1 MIKSSSVIE
10 DTLYCLLHEYKM
22 IVHSGG
28 TYAGKT
34 FGILVALIYFLA
46 KKKDAN
52 LKVRII
58 GQSVPE
64 LENGAHKDWRAI
76 CDLLPIAKLESKQAK
91 TYKIGTNL
99 IKFMSVDTLGKA
111 KSGKWD
117 ITFINEANHI
127 DWEIADQLL
136 LKSNIKIID
145 FNPTGRFWLHKHILP
160 KIDIYEPYL
169 LKRTTYKDNPSI
181 SEDKIREIESI
192 TDPSK
197 RAAYVEGRLAQNP
210 AAIFTEWSTFT
221 GNFPEGNYHMYH
233 LDFGFTNDVTAL
245 GEICMYS
252 GEVYCM
258 EWIYETGLL
267 TKQLHEKMQQLGIRR
282 DIPIIA
288 DNIPKDIAELRAY
301 GWKIIPAIKPKVVQ
315 RVSLMQE
322 YKYNVHIGSENYQSE
337 LEQYK
342 FLKDRRTGEFT
353 NIPEDRNNHL
363 LDGMGYWGWWNL
375 RSKAGALSKAVGVH
389 NIM

>member
-1 MIKSSSVIE
+1 MIKTSSVIE
-10 DTLYCLLHEYKM
+10 DTLYCLLHDYKLM
-22 IVHSGG
+22 AHQGG

-58 GQSVPE
+58 GQSSTE
-64 LENGAHKDWRAI
+64 LEDGAYKDWLTI
-76 CDLLPIAKLESKQAK
+76 CDLLPIPVLLSKQAK
-91 TYKIGTNL
+91 TYRIGNNF
-99 IKFMSVDTLGKA
+99 IKFRSVDTLGKA

-117 ITFINEANHI
+117 ITFINECNEI
-127 DWEIADQLL
+127 PWEIAEQLI
-136 LKSNIKIID
+136 LKSNVKILD
-145 FNPTGRFWLHKHILP
+145 WNPTGRFWFHKHILP
-160 KIDIYEPYL
+160 KIETYSPYL
-169 LKRTTYKDNPSI
+169 LKITTYHDNPSI

-197 RAAYVEGRLAQNP
+197 RSAYVLGKLAKNP
-210 AAIFTEWSTFT
+210 AAIYTDWSTFI
-221 GNFPEGNYHMYH
+221 GDFPLGSYHMYH

-267 TKQLHEKMQQLGIRR
+267 TKHLHEKMDQLGIRR

-322 YKYNVHIGSENYQSE
+322 YKYNVHVSSENYQSE
-337 LEQYK
+337 FEQYK
-342 FLKDRRTGEFT
+342 FLQDKKTGEFT

-363 LDGMGYWGWWNL
+363 LDGLGYWGWWNL
-375 RSKAGALSKAVGVH
+375 RTKAGALSNAVGVH